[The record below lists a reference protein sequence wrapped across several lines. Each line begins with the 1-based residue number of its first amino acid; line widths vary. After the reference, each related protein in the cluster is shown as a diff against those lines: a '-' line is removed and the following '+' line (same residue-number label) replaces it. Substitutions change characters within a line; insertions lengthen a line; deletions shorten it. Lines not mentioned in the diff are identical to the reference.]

1 MYFCAA
7 REDRSGIDLDVG
19 ASGAWRQDAV
29 GGGIRATRPHLT
41 ASMTAIAK
49 LEDLRHALLRLHKT
63 LLDAQRVR
71 YEREHGRVE
80 STGEL
85 LDLVLKDASFEWLR
99 VLSALIAGLD
109 EVTEAG
115 GDAGVAPRDAGVAPR
130 DAGVEIR
137 SVIDKLRT
145 LVRFEGNPGFTG
157 PYREIIESVP
167 DALVA
172 HVQFS
177 RLLADFGKAAE
188 PPVDKPEAAST
199 PAALIGALSFAA
211 DKHRNQR
218 RKDEEASPYINHPIA
233 LARILA
239 VEGGVDDAVV
249 LCAAVLHDTV
259 EDTQTS
265 YEELVAQFGRD
276 VADVVLEVTD
286 DKALP
291 KAERKRLQVEHAPRL
306 SRAAKLVKL
315 ADKIANVRDV
325 ADHPPSEWPL
335 ERRREY
341 FDWAKRV
348 VDGLRGTHAGLE
360 AAFDA
365 AWARRP

>member
-1 MYFCAA
+1 MTTT
-7 REDRSGIDLDVG
+7 SSLD
-19 ASGAWRQDAV
+19 
-29 GGGIRATRPHLT
+29 T
-41 ASMTAIAK
+41 
-49 LEDLRHALLRLHKT
+49 LRHALLRLHKT

-99 VLSALIAGLD
+99 VLSALIAGID
-109 EVTEAG
+109 EVTEEG
-115 GDAGVAPRDAGVAPR
+115 GDGAAQIGGL
-130 DAGVEIR
+130 
-137 SVIDKLRT
+137 IDRLRT

-157 PYREIIESVP
+157 PYREIIEAVP

-172 HVQFS
+172 HVQLS
-177 RLLADFGKAAE
+177 RLLADFGAAPQE
-188 PPVDKPEAAST
+188 PGAGSMPALI
-199 PAALIGALSFAA
+199 AALAFAA

-218 RKDEEASPYINHPIA
+218 RKDKEASPYINHPIA
-233 LARILA
+233 LAKILA
-239 VEGGVDDAVV
+239 VEGGVEDGLV
-249 LCAAVLHDTV
+249 LGAAVLHDTI
-259 EDTQTS
+259 EDTETR
-265 YEELVAQFGRD
+265 YEELAAQFGREI
-276 VADVVLEVTD
+276 ADVVLEVTD
-286 DKALP
+286 DKDLP
-291 KAERKRLQVEHAPRL
+291 KAERKQLQIDHAPHL

-325 ADHPPSEWPL
+325 ADHPPSEWPI

-348 VDGLRGTHAGLE
+348 VDGLRGTHERLE

-365 AWARRP
+365 AYARRP

>member
-1 MYFCAA
+1 MTTTAN
-7 REDRSGIDLDVG
+7 LD
-19 ASGAWRQDAV
+19 
-29 GGGIRATRPHLT
+29 
-41 ASMTAIAK
+41 
-49 LEDLRHALLRLHKT
+49 ELRHALLRLHKT

-80 STGEL
+80 SRGEL
-85 LDLVLKDASFEWLR
+85 LDLVLRDASFEWLR

-109 EVTEAG
+109 ELAEAG
-115 GDAGVAPRDAGVAPR
+115 EGADPRDAGVQMR
-130 DAGVEIR
+130 G
-137 SVIDKLRT
+137 VIDKLRT
-145 LVRFEGNPGFTG
+145 LVRFEGNPGFTV
-157 PYREIIESVP
+157 PYREIIEAVP

-172 HVQFS
+172 HVQLS
-177 RLLADFGKAAE
+177 RLLAEFGAAGA
-188 PPVDKPEAAST
+188 PSRAGSM
-199 PAALIGALSFAA
+199 PAMLIGALNFAA

-218 RKDEEASPYINHPIA
+218 RKDKEASPYINHPIA
-233 LARILA
+233 LAKILA
-239 VEGGVDDAVV
+239 VEGGVEDGLV
-249 LCAAVLHDTV
+249 LSAAVLHDTI
-259 EDTQTS
+259 EDTETT
-265 YEELVAQFGRD
+265 YDELAEQFGREI
-276 VADVVLEVTD
+276 ADVVLEVTD

-291 KAERKRLQVEHAPRL
+291 KAERKQLQIEHAPHL

-348 VDGLRGTHAGLE
+348 VDGVRGTHERLE

-365 AWARRP
+365 AYARRP

>member
-1 MYFCAA
+1 VGCFGTNVCA
-7 REDRSGIDLDVG
+7 G
-19 ASGAWRQDAV
+19 AAIYSKTGERGLAGV
-29 GGGIRATRPHLT
+29 EFVPVRPHLVVSDGN
-41 ASMTAIAK
+41 AMTDTTK
-49 LEDLRHALLRLHKT
+49 LEALRHALLALHKT

-80 STGEL
+80 SRGEL
-85 LDLVLKDASFEWLR
+85 LDLVLRDASFEWLR

-109 EVTEAG
+109 ELTEA
-115 GDAGVAPRDAGVAPR
+115 DKEAGAELRG
-130 DAGVEIR
+130 
-137 SVIDKLRT
+137 VIDKLRT
-145 LVRFEGNPGFTG
+145 LVRFEGNPGFTE
-157 PYREIIESVP
+157 PYREIIEAVP

-172 HVQFS
+172 HVQLS
-177 RLLADFGKAAE
+177 RLLADFGAAGGTSAGPPEE
-188 PPVDKPEAAST
+188 PRADAM
-199 PAALIGALSFAA
+199 PAMLIGALSFAA

-218 RKDEEASPYINHPIA
+218 RKDKEASPYINHPIM
-233 LARILA
+233 LARILS
-239 VEGGVDDAVV
+239 VEGGVDDALV
-249 LCAAVLHDTV
+249 LCAAVLHDTI
-259 EDTQTS
+259 EDTETR
-265 YEELVAQFGRD
+265 YEELVSQFGREI
-276 VADVVLEVTD
+276 ADVVREVTD

-291 KAERKRLQVEHAPRL
+291 KAERKQLQIEHAPHL

-325 ADHPPSEWPL
+325 ADHPPSEWPM

-365 AWARRP
+365 AYARRPR

>member
-1 MYFCAA
+1 MEIAPF
-7 REDRSGIDLDVG
+7 
-19 ASGAWRQDAV
+19 
-29 GGGIRATRPHLT
+29 RPNLVV
-41 ASMTAIAK
+41 SMTTTSS
-49 LEDLRHALLRLHKT
+49 LDTLRRGLLRLHKT

-109 EVTEAG
+109 ELTEAG
-115 GDAGVAPRDAGVAPR
+115 GDAGAETRGL
-130 DAGVEIR
+130 
-137 SVIDKLRT
+137 IDRLRT

-157 PYREIIESVP
+157 PYREIIEAVP

-172 HVQFS
+172 HVQLS
-177 RLLADFGKAAE
+177 RLLADFGAAPPE
-188 PPVDKPEAAST
+188 PVAGSMP
-199 PAALIGALSFAA
+199 ALIAALSFAA

-233 LARILA
+233 LARILS
-239 VEGGVDDAVV
+239 VEGGVEDGLV
-249 LCAAVLHDTV
+249 LSAAVLHDTI
-259 EDTQTS
+259 EDTETR
-265 YEELVAQFGRD
+265 YEELAGQFGREI
-276 VADVVLEVTD
+276 ADVVLEVTD

-291 KAERKRLQVEHAPRL
+291 KAERKQLQIDHAPQL

-325 ADHPPSEWPL
+325 ADHPPSEWPI

-348 VDGLRGTHAGLE
+348 VDGLRGTHERLE

-365 AWARRP
+365 AYARRP

>member
-1 MYFCAA
+1 MEIAPF
-7 REDRSGIDLDVG
+7 
-19 ASGAWRQDAV
+19 
-29 GGGIRATRPHLT
+29 RPNLVV
-41 ASMTAIAK
+41 SMTTTSS
-49 LEDLRHALLRLHKT
+49 LDTLRHALLRLHKT

-109 EVTEAG
+109 ELTEAG
-115 GDAGVAPRDAGVAPR
+115 GDAGAETRGL
-130 DAGVEIR
+130 
-137 SVIDKLRT
+137 IDRLRT

-157 PYREIIESVP
+157 PYREIIEAVP

-172 HVQFS
+172 HVQLS
-177 RLLADFGKAAE
+177 RLLADFGAPPRE
-188 PPVDKPEAAST
+188 PGAGSMP
-199 PAALIGALSFAA
+199 ALIGALSFAA

-218 RKDEEASPYINHPIA
+218 RKDEEASPYINHPIM
-233 LARILA
+233 LAKILA
-239 VEGGVDDAVV
+239 VEGGVEDGLV
-249 LCAAVLHDTV
+249 LSAAVLHDTI
-259 EDTQTS
+259 EDTETS
-265 YEELVAQFGRD
+265 YEELAAQFGREI
-276 VADVVLEVTD
+276 ADVVLEVTD

-291 KAERKRLQVEHAPRL
+291 KAERKRLQIEHAPHL

-325 ADHPPSEWPL
+325 ADHPPSEWPI

-348 VDGLRGTHAGLE
+348 VDGLRGTHERLE

-365 AWARRP
+365 AYARRP